1 MSIGKTETKVYFYKN
16 DYNRVCEEIYH
27 HQHIE
32 TGGNLFGLWT
42 TDKNVV
48 VHAALG
54 PGEKCKRT
62 NVSFHQDIEYL
73 SRVGTFLNKKFML
86 RHIGEWHSHHQL
98 SLNKP
103 SSRDNRTIRQNYPN
117 GVKFFLVI
125 IGNIIDNDRVVLSPY
140 FFSENG
146 NTCEKGK
153 FEVLD
158 EDSPFT
164 TNSMIA
170 EKMNEKAET
179 QNHPYCSSPSPNNDQ
194 QPSASECSSSA
205 NGRPEPSATDTSSNS
220 GKRAKTSKH
229 AFCSSPSPNED
240 QQQSAPEGSGRS
252 QPSTTVTE
260 VMDTGAEDVGAN
272 GHSRQSTRRSDGS
285 VSNSNDVSPGA
296 VTRCTESTTLQIRI
310 PPPDYQTSTMSQ
322 PTVRSP
328 SDRTRTATPPDPAKY
343 PSAYNDH
350 STTNS
355 ASATCTKSD
364 DDSKQT
370 RKEAILEKVS
380 EGSSSA
386 NGRSEPSATDTSS
399 NSGKRAE
406 TSNHAYCSSP
416 SPNND
421 QQRSASECSSSAN
434 GRPEPSATDTSSN
447 SGKRAKTSKHA
458 FCSSPSPNE
467 DQQQSAPEGSGRSQP
482 STTVTEVMDTGA
494 EDVGANGHSRQSTRR
509 SDGSVSNSNDVSPG
523 AVTRCTESTTL
534 QIRIPPPDYQTSTMS
549 QPTVRSPSDRTRTAT
564 PPDPAK
570 YPSAYNDHSTTNSA
584 SATCTKSDDDS
595 KQTRKE
601 AILEKVFDEIKSK
614 FNDSGIDIERCRQT
628 LVYKV
633 SRKFS

>member
-16 DYNRVCEEIYH
+16 DFNRVCEEIYLNP
-27 HQHIE
+27 HIE

-42 TDKNVV
+42 TEEHVV

-86 RHIGEWHSHHQL
+86 CHIGEWHSHHQL

-103 SSRDNRTIRQNYPN
+103 SSGDSRTIRQNYPN
-117 GVKFFLVI
+117 GVKTFLLI
-125 IGNIIDNDRVVLSPY
+125 IGNIVDNDRVVLSPY

-179 QNHPYCSSPSPNNDQ
+179 PNHPYFSSPSPNNDQ
-194 QPSASECSSSA
+194 QRSASLSEGSSSA
-205 NGRPEPSATDTSSNS
+205 NARSEPSTTDTSSNS
-220 GKRAKTSKH
+220 GKRAETSNH
-229 AFCSSPSPNED
+229 AYCSSPSPNKD
-240 QQQSAPEGSGRS
+240 QKQSAPEGSGRS
-252 QPSTTVTE
+252 QPSTTVIE

-272 GHSRQSTRRSDGS
+272 GHSRQSTRRS

-310 PPPDYQTSTMSQ
+310 PPSDYQTNTMSQ

-328 SDRTRTATPPDPAKY
+328 SERTRTATPPDPAKN
-343 PSAYNDH
+343 PSASNDP

-355 ASATCTKSD
+355 AST
-364 DDSKQT
+364 
-370 RKEAILEKVS
+370 
-380 EGSSSA
+380 
-386 NGRSEPSATDTSS
+386 
-399 NSGKRAE
+399 
-406 TSNHAYCSSP
+406 
-416 SPNND
+416 
-421 QQRSASECSSSAN
+421 
-434 GRPEPSATDTSSN
+434 
-447 SGKRAKTSKHA
+447 
-458 FCSSPSPNE
+458 
-467 DQQQSAPEGSGRSQP
+467 
-482 STTVTEVMDTGA
+482 
-494 EDVGANGHSRQSTRR
+494 
-509 SDGSVSNSNDVSPG
+509 
-523 AVTRCTESTTL
+523 
-534 QIRIPPPDYQTSTMS
+534 
-549 QPTVRSPSDRTRTAT
+549 
-564 PPDPAK
+564 
-570 YPSAYNDHSTTNSA
+570 
-584 SATCTKSDDDS
+584 TCTKSDDDS

-614 FNDSGIDIERCRQT
+614 FNDSGIAMERSTNSGAIEMKFKHVDRHWLIRFPQRFPEEPARVFSSYSENFSDVMESSSSKPDFLNNYIDILLAIKRECKFISLNCSSCTRMNVQSLMLSNPTIDLFLTEEGNAMIKELLDKAKNTLPDFRSLKKEMKCDNVWNNAVLEVSFTHSSILWIIKVNSTFPSCPAKIYRKDERKRYGDAIYET
-628 LVYKV
+628 YVYYQSEQNSSKDWASTV
-633 SRKFS
+633 LQGITRECACAKCKG